1 MSRDLVSII
10 WIVMTASA
18 GFLVV
23 ARVVTLRRRPEIWW
37 VAHTLTFAGIAL
49 GCALMIDED
58 GVNRRLAIPNVA
70 HLLADLCIVIAGCLI
85 VIYLGFLLW
94 QEPRHVL
101 IRGIT
106 VVAGATAAT
115 MITGWIFAPIHDL
128 YYPTARDIPIVGGL
142 VAYELAFHAY
152 VLAVLCF
159 NVAFL
164 STADRVVATRDPAG
178 SLNRLVGWSVVI
190 IGVGQLVHLAKV
202 LPAFRG
208 DALLLGN
215 LGDLITLIGVVG
227 TSVVNT
233 VIFLGPRLSLAR
245 RSHQLLHELEPLNAH
260 LLRAYPQVHVASIH
274 PPPWRVSLRA
284 ERVMIEIGDALSL
297 LRVDKQAARACP
309 YTAVIHALLTGAAL
323 QGSTTSTMS
332 AMSALPT
339 PRSRAEEER
348 LLIELSRRVRADAS

>member
-1 MSRDLVSII
+1 VMS
-10 WIVMTASA
+10 ASA
-18 GFLVV
+18 GFLVL

-58 GVNRRLAIPNVA
+58 GFNRRLGIPNVA
-70 HLLADLCIVIAGCLI
+70 HLLADLCIVLAGYSV

-94 QEPRHVL
+94 REPRPVL

-106 VVAGATAAT
+106 VLAAAAAAT
-115 MITGWIFAPIHDL
+115 MFVGWTFAPIHDVS
-128 YYPTARDIPIVGGL
+128 YPTARDIPMVGGL
-142 VAYELAFHAY
+142 VAYELAFHLY

-159 NVAFL
+159 NATFL
-164 STADRVVATRDPAG
+164 ATADRVVATRDPAG
-178 SLNRLVGWSVVI
+178 SLNRLVGASVVI

-215 LGDLITLIGVVG
+215 AGDLITLIGVVG

-245 RSHQLLHELEPLNAH
+245 RSHRLLHELEPLNAH
-260 LLRAYPQVHVASIH
+260 LLRAYPEVHVASIH

-297 LRVDKQAARACP
+297 LRVDKQTAGTCP
-309 YTAVIHALLTGAAL
+309 YTAVTHALLCGATG
-323 QGSTTSTMS
+323 QGSTTSTVT

-339 PRSRAEEER
+339 PHSRAEEETM
-348 LLIELSRRVRADAS
+348 LIELSRRVRTDAS